1 MQRRGGEKSSE
12 ESGYATRVRRVW
24 VLATCLSDDS
34 GDGQHHEQ
42 QELHMVPVVLHRS
55 MAPTAT
61 CCFPKVRVS
70 RNLVREWYS
79 SLYKQA

>member
-55 MAPTAT
+55 MAPRPSLFPESP
-61 CCFPKVRVS
+61 CFPKPS
-70 RNLVREWYS
+70 P
-79 SLYKQA
+79 